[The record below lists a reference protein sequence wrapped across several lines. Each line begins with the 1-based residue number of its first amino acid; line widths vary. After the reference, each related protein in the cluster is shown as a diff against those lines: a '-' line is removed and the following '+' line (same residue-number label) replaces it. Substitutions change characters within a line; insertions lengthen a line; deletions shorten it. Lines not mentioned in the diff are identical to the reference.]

1 MAESGRRIRSTR
13 SVEPLPLSGV
23 SAGRSGVTGVVNI
36 RGFKD
41 SIAHLPPSHPLKV
54 LIAGEPDELS
64 PAEFEAKAIGWW
76 RLLKIP
82 SG

>member
-1 MAESGRRIRSTR
+1 MTDSGRRIRSIR
-13 SVEPLPLSGV
+13 SVEPLPFARLSPASSEVPG
-23 SAGRSGVTGVVNI
+23 GVNI

-64 PAEFEAKAIGWW
+64 PTEFAAKAVGWW

-82 SG
+82 PG

>member
-1 MAESGRRIRSTR
+1 M
-13 SVEPLPLSGV
+13 
-23 SAGRSGVTGVVNI
+23 NI

-64 PAEFEAKAIGWW
+64 PTEFAAKAVGWW

-82 SG
+82 PG